1 MGRVN
6 YYKYLLGCGIYPLL
20 ATQPLLANGK
30 EKPQQPNIVCIFTDD
45 HAFQAI
51 SAYGHPIAKLAPT
64 PNIDRLASRGM
75 LFTHAFVENS
85 ICTPSRAALLTG
97 MYSHQHGQTL
107 LGNRM
112 DTSKTWFVEL
122 LQKAGYKTS
131 VIGKWHLNVEP
142 KGFDYY
148 HLLFDQGEY
157 YNPKF
162 KSPETHGQYVQENG
176 YVTKLITDHAIDWI
190 EKNATSGQPYCIL
203 VNHKAPHR
211 NWMPDL
217 KDLDLYNDVIFP
229 EPKTLFD
236 GYATRGS
243 QMTTQQ
249 LSVANHLGYAFD
261 LKVEALKDEPTL
273 PYIKESWPMAMNGM
287 TPEQRAI
294 WDRVYALQ
302 NKDFLAD
309 RPKGDDLVRW
319 KYQRYIKDYCRTIH
333 SVDEEVGRLIDY
345 LEKKGELDNTIIV
358 YTSDQGFLLG
368 EHGLYDKRF
377 MYEESFRTPLII
389 CFPPMIKAGS
399 VCKELV
405 QNIDYAPTF
414 LDIAGVSM
422 PKEMAG
428 KSLVPLFKNMKPGD
442 WRKALYYHFYD
453 YPAVGMVRR
462 HYGIRTDRYKLI
474 HWYGKGAG
482 TDPDI
487 DSWELYDLKKDS
499 LEINNVYNT
508 REYQKE
514 QQQLCKE
521 LVQMRK
527 DIGSTEGKTAGN

>member
-1 MGRVN
+1 MIKTGH
-6 YYKYLLGCGIYPLL
+6 YKYLACYGIYSLM
-20 ATQPLLANGK
+20 NGQALQSK
-30 EKPQQPNIVCIFTDD
+30 EKPKHPNIVCIFTDD
-45 HAFQAI
+45 HAYQAI
-51 SAYGHPIAKLAPT
+51 SAYGHPISKLAPT
-64 PNIDRLASRGM
+64 PNIDRLAKGGM

-85 ICTPSRAALLTG
+85 ICTPSRATLLTG
-97 MYSHQHGQTL
+97 LYSHQHGQTL

-131 VIGKWHLNVEP
+131 VFGKWHLNVEP

-148 HLLFDQGEY
+148 QILFDQGEY

-162 KSPETHGQYVQENG
+162 KSPETKGAYVQEKG
-176 YVTKLITDHAIDWI
+176 YATSLISNHAIDWI
-190 EKNATSGQPYCIL
+190 GKNAGKGQPFCIL
-203 VNHKAPHR
+203 INHKAPHR

-217 KDLDLYNDVIFP
+217 PDLNLYNDVTFP

-236 GYATRGS
+236 DYATRGG
-243 QMTTQQ
+243 QMKTQE
-249 LSVANHLGYAFD
+249 LTVANHLGYAFD
-261 LKVEALKDEPTL
+261 LKVPELKDEPTL
-273 PYIKESWPMAMNGM
+273 QYIKDSWPVAMN
-287 TPEQRAI
+287 TLSPDQRKI
-294 WDRVYALQ
+294 WDKAYAAQ
-302 NKDFLAD
+302 NSDFLEK
-309 RPKGDDLVRW
+309 RPVGNDLVRW

-333 SVDEEVGRLIDY
+333 SVDQEVGRLIDF
-345 LEKKGELDNTIIV
+345 LKKIGELENTLIV

-389 CFPPMIKAGS
+389 FYPPMIKAGA

-405 QNIDYAPTF
+405 QNIDNAPTF
-414 LDIAGVSM
+414 LDVAGVSV

-428 KSLVPLFKNMKPGD
+428 RSLVPLFKDGKSTD

-453 YPAVGMVRR
+453 YPAVGMVRK

-482 TDPDI
+482 SDPDI

-499 LEINNVYNT
+499 LEINNVYNKE
-508 REYQKE
+508 EYSKI
-514 QQQLCKE
+514 QQQLHE
-521 LVQMRK
+521 ALVKMRK
-527 DIGSTEGKTAGN
+527 DIGSNEGDSSI